1 MSATKSSP
9 STAVQSPSN
18 IFLLNHP
25 SVKTSL
31 VEHSDSRYS
40 LVIEPLSPGYG
51 YTLGNSLRRIF
62 LSSIP
67 GYGIT
72 KIKINDIT
80 HEYKAVEGIVED
92 AMQIILNI
100 KTLRPKIMTNED
112 RVVLAL
118 SKNTAGEVYGRDF
131 NSNSNAMIV
140 NGDDYICTL
149 NKGAK
154 LNIEIEIVRGVGYLS
169 IDDINLSDN
178 KDARQI
184 LVDAMFSP
192 VTNVSLDVSKVR
204 VGDNTNFDKL
214 ELNFDIDKSV
224 SAIDVANYAFDIL
237 LDLIN
242 QSKNALKI
250 TKPLANDEPV
260 LQVIVE
266 DNAED
271 SLEEITVSDK
281 VKRILAKNGIT
292 RNSDLKKRYSE
303 VADFTGI
310 GAKALTEL
318 DDYIKII

>member
-1 MSATKSSP
+1 MSATKSTSID
-9 STAVQSPSN
+9 QNPSN

-25 SVKTSL
+25 TVKTSL

-80 HEYKAVEGIVED
+80 HEYKAVEGVVED
-92 AMQIILNI
+92 AMQMILNI
-100 KTLRPKIMTNED
+100 KTLRPKIMTSED

-118 SKNTAGEVYGRDF
+118 SKSTAGEVYGRDF
-131 NSNSNAMIV
+131 NSNSNAIIV

-149 NKGAK
+149 NKGFK

-224 SAIDVANYAFDIL
+224 SATDVANYAFDIL
-237 LDLIN
+237 LDLVN
-242 QSKNALKI
+242 QSKNALRV
-250 TKPLANDEPV
+250 TKPVENEVILPVKVEETND
-260 LQVIVE
+260 
-266 DNAED
+266 D
-271 SLEEITVSDK
+271 SHEEITVSDK
-281 VKRILAKNGIT
+281 VKKILAKNGIT
-292 RNSDLKKRYSE
+292 KNSELKKRYSE

-318 DDYIKII
+318 DDYVKII

>member
-1 MSATKSSP
+1 MSATKSI
-9 STAVQSPSN
+9 STDQNSSN

-25 SVKTSL
+25 TVKTSL
-31 VEHSDSRYS
+31 VEHSDSKYS
-40 LVIEPLSPGYG
+40 LIIEPLSPGYG

-80 HEYKAVEGIVED
+80 HEYKAVDGVVED
-92 AMQIILNI
+92 AMQMILNI
-100 KTLRPKIMTNED
+100 KTLRPKILTSED

-118 SKNTAGEVYGRDF
+118 SKSTAGEVYGRDF
-131 NSNSNAMIV
+131 NSNSNAIIV

-149 NKGAK
+149 NKGFK

-224 SAIDVANYAFDIL
+224 SATDVANFAFDIL

-242 QSKNALKI
+242 KSKNALKI
-250 TKPLANDEPV
+250 TKPIESEMILPTIIEEN
-260 LQVIVE
+260 I
-266 DNAED
+266 ED
-271 SLEEITVSDK
+271 SSEEITVSDK
-281 VKRILAKNGIT
+281 IKKILAKNGIT
-292 RNSDLKKRYSE
+292 KNSELKERYTE
-303 VADFTGI
+303 VADFSGI

-318 DDYIKII
+318 DDYVKII

>member
-1 MSATKSSP
+1 MSATKSISID
-9 STAVQSPSN
+9 QNPSN

-25 SVKTSL
+25 TVKTSL

-80 HEYKAVEGIVED
+80 HEYKAVEGVVED
-92 AMQIILNI
+92 AMQMILNI

-118 SKNTAGEVYGRDF
+118 SKSTAGEVYGRDF

-149 NKGAK
+149 NAGFK

-169 IDDINLSDN
+169 IDNINLSDN

-224 SAIDVANYAFDIL
+224 SATDVANYAFDIL

-242 QSKNALKI
+242 QSKNALRV
-250 TKPLANDEPV
+250 TKPVENEIILPVVIEESND
-260 LQVIVE
+260 
-266 DNAED
+266 D

-281 VKRILAKNGIT
+281 VKKILAKNGIT
-292 RNSDLKKRYSE
+292 KNSELKKRYSE

-318 DDYIKII
+318 DDYVKII

>member
-1 MSATKSSP
+1 MSKISTSS
-9 STAVQSPSN
+9 TDTTTN
-18 IFLLNHP
+18 IFLLNQP
-25 SVKTSL
+25 AIKTSL
-31 VEHSDSRYS
+31 VEHSASRYS

-51 YTLGNSLRRIF
+51 YTMGNSLRRIF

-80 HEYKAVEGIVED
+80 HEYKTVDGVVED
-92 AMQIILNI
+92 AMQIVLNI
-100 KTLRPKIMTNED
+100 KNLRPKINTNED

-118 SKNTAGEVYGRDF
+118 TKNTAGEVYGRDF
-131 NSNSNAMIV
+131 NSNSNAVIV

-178 KDARQI
+178 KDSRQI

-214 ELNFDIDKSV
+214 VLNFDIDTSV
-224 SAIDVANYAFDIL
+224 SATDVVNYAFDIL
-237 LDLIN
+237 LNLFN
-242 QSKNALKI
+242 QAKDSVKI
-250 TKPLANDEPV
+250 TKPKLDTGIELPV
-260 LQVIVE
+260 IIE
-266 DNAED
+266 DNLED
-271 SLEEITVSDK
+271 TLEEITLSDK
-281 VKRILAKNGIT
+281 IKKILAKNGIT
-292 RNSDLKKRYSE
+292 KNSELKKRYSE

-318 DDYIKII
+318 EDYIKII

>member
-1 MSATKSSP
+1 MSTTKS
-9 STAVQSPSN
+9 TAIDQNPSN

-25 SVKTSL
+25 TVKTSL
-31 VEHSDSRYS
+31 VEHSESKYS

-80 HEYKAVEGIVED
+80 HEYKAVDGVVED
-92 AMQIILNI
+92 AMQMILNI
-100 KTLRPKIMTNED
+100 KTLRPKIMTSED

-149 NKGAK
+149 NKGFK

-224 SAIDVANYAFDIL
+224 SATDVSNYAFDIL
-237 LDLIN
+237 LDLVN

-250 TKPLANDEPV
+250 TKPVDNETVLPLIIDE
-260 LQVIVE
+260 
-266 DNAED
+266 NTED
-271 SLEEITVSDK
+271 SLEEITISDK
-281 VKRILAKNGIT
+281 VKKILAKNGIT
-292 RNSDLKKRYSE
+292 KNSQLKKRHSE

-318 DDYIKII
+318 DDYVKII

>member
-1 MSATKSSP
+1 MSTTKTNTISNNP
-9 STAVQSPSN
+9 PN

-25 SVKTSL
+25 TVKTSL

-80 HEYKAVEGIVED
+80 HEYKAVEGVVED
-92 AMQIILNI
+92 AMQMILNI
-100 KTLRPKIMTNED
+100 KTLRPKILTGED

-118 SKNTAGEVYGRDF
+118 SKSTGGEVYGRDF

-149 NKGAK
+149 NKGFK

-204 VGDNTNFDKL
+204 VGDNTNFDRL

-224 SAIDVANYAFDIL
+224 SATDVANYAFDIL

-242 QSKNALKI
+242 QSKNALRI
-250 TKPLANDEPV
+250 TKPVEEV
-260 LQVIVE
+260 LILPVIVE
-266 DNAED
+266 EINDD
-271 SLEEITVSDK
+271 SHEEITVSEK
-281 VKRILAKNGIT
+281 VKKILVKNGIT
-292 RNSDLKKRYSE
+292 KNSELKKRYSE
-303 VADFTGI
+303 VADFAGI

-318 DDYIKII
+318 DDYVKII

>member
-1 MSATKSSP
+1 MSKTP
-9 STAVQSPSN
+9 STSTDTATN
-18 IFLLNHP
+18 LFLLSHP
-25 SVKTSL
+25 NIKTSL
-31 VEHSDSRYS
+31 VEHSESRYS
-40 LVIEPLSPGYG
+40 LVIEPLSSGYG

-80 HEYKAVEGIVED
+80 HEYKTVDGVVED
-92 AMQIILNI
+92 AMQIVLNI
-100 KTLRPKIMTNED
+100 KNLRPKILTSED

-118 SKNTAGEVYGRDF
+118 TKNTAGEVYGRDF

-154 LNIEIEIVRGVGYLS
+154 LNIEIEIVKGVGYLS

-178 KDARQI
+178 KDSRQI

-192 VTNVSLDVSKVR
+192 VTNVSLDVTKVR

-214 ELNFDIDKSV
+214 VLNFDIDKSV
-224 SAIDVANYAFDIL
+224 SAQDIANYAFDIL
-237 LDLIN
+237 LDLFT
-242 QSKNALKI
+242 QAKNSIKI
-250 TKPLANDEPV
+250 TKPKTETPIELPI
-260 LQVIVE
+260 IVE
-266 DNAED
+266 DDLED
-271 SLEEITVSDK
+271 SLEEITLSDK
-281 VKRILAKNGIT
+281 IKKILAKNGISK
-292 RNSDLKKRYSE
+292 NSELKSRYSE

-318 DDYIKII
+318 EDYIKII

>member
-9 STAVQSPSN
+9 STAVQNPSN

-31 VEHSDSRYS
+31 VEYSDSKYS

-80 HEYKAVEGIVED
+80 HEYKAVDGVVED
-92 AMQIILNI
+92 AMQMILNI
-100 KTLRPKIMTNED
+100 KTLRPKILTNED

-118 SKNTAGEVYGRDF
+118 SKSVAGEVYGRDF
-131 NSNSNAMIV
+131 NSNSNAIIV

-149 NKGAK
+149 NKGYK

-224 SAIDVANYAFDIL
+224 SATDVANYAFDIL
-237 LDLIN
+237 LDLTN
-242 QSKNALKI
+242 QSKNALKV
-250 TKPLANDEPV
+250 TKPIESEIILPTIIDDSGDEG
-260 LQVIVE
+260 I
-266 DNAED
+266 
-271 SLEEITVSDK
+271 EEITISDK
-281 VKRILAKNGIT
+281 VKKILAKNGIT
-292 RNSDLKKRYSE
+292 KNSELKKRYGE

-318 DDYIKII
+318 NDYVKII

>member
-1 MSATKSSP
+1 MPASKSI
-9 STAVQSPSN
+9 STDQNSSN

-25 SVKTSL
+25 TVKTSL

-40 LVIEPLSPGYG
+40 LIIEPLSPGYG

-80 HEYKAVEGIVED
+80 HEYKAVEGVVED
-92 AMQIILNI
+92 AMQMILNI
-100 KTLRPKIMTNED
+100 KTLRPKIMTTED

-118 SKNTAGEVYGRDF
+118 TKSTAGEVYGRDF
-131 NSNSNAMIV
+131 NSNSNAIIV

-149 NKGAK
+149 NKGFK

-224 SAIDVANYAFDIL
+224 SATDVANYAFDIL

-250 TKPLANDEPV
+250 TKP
-260 LQVIVE
+260 VE
-266 DNAED
+266 NEINLPMIIEENFED
-271 SLEEITVSDK
+271 SLEEITLSDK
-281 VKRILAKNGIT
+281 IKKILAKNGIT
-292 RNSDLKKRYSE
+292 KNSQLKKRYTE

-318 DDYIKII
+318 DDYVKII

>member
-1 MSATKSSP
+1 MSKTP
-9 STAVQSPSN
+9 TTPQDTPN
-18 IFLLNHP
+18 MFLLNQP
-25 SVKTSL
+25 SIKTSL

-67 GYGIT
+67 GFGIT

-80 HEYKAVEGIVED
+80 HEYKIVEGVVED
-92 AMQIILNI
+92 AMQIVLNI
-100 KTLRPKIMTNED
+100 KTLRPKILTSED

-118 SKNTAGEVYGRDF
+118 NKTTAGEVYGRDF

-169 IDDINLSDN
+169 VDNINLSDN

-192 VTNVSLDVSKVR
+192 VVNVSLDVSKVR

-214 ELNFDIDKSV
+214 DLSFDIDKSV
-224 SAIDVANYAFDIL
+224 SASDVVNFAFDTML
-237 LDLIN
+237 SMFN
-242 QSKNALKI
+242 QAKDSMKVTQPSAKV
-250 TKPLANDEPV
+250 EFV
-260 LQVIVE
+260 LPVIVE
-266 DNAED
+266 ED
-271 SLEEITVSDK
+271 IGEDMEKITISDK
-281 VKRILAKNGIT
+281 IKKILAKNDIT
-292 RNSDLKKRYSE
+292 TNSQLIKRYKE
-303 VADFTGI
+303 VAEFTGI
-310 GAKALTEL
+310 GAKAVTEL
-318 DDYIKII
+318 DEYIKLIK

>member
-1 MSATKSSP
+1 MSNSKSTTFDQKS
-9 STAVQSPSN
+9 SN
-18 IFLLNHP
+18 IFLANHP

-31 VEHSDSRYS
+31 VEHPNSKYS

-72 KIKINDIT
+72 RIKINDIT
-80 HEYKAVEGIVED
+80 HEYKAVEGVVED

-100 KTLRPKIMTNED
+100 KTLRPKIITSED

-118 SKNTAGEVYGRDF
+118 SKNTAGAVYGRDF

-149 NKGAK
+149 NKGFK

-169 IDDINLSDN
+169 IDNINLSDN

-204 VGDNTNFDKL
+204 VGDNTNFDRL

-224 SAIDVANYAFDIL
+224 SATDVCNYAFDIL
-237 LDLIN
+237 LDLFN

-250 TKPLANDEPV
+250 TKPTDNNAVLPV
-260 LQVIVE
+260 AIEEIVE
-266 DNAED
+266 YSHD
-271 SLEEITVSDK
+271 EITISDK
-281 VKRILAKNGIT
+281 IKKILTKNSITKNSELKERYNEVK
-292 RNSDLKKRYSE
+292 
-303 VADFTGI
+303 DFTGI

-318 DDYIKII
+318 DDYIKTI